1 MIRPAVVADVSNLVA
16 AFKAHHRGM
25 GVDWPVDT
33 AVLAATFRRAIAEPD
48 WLCLTGEGCLLLAVS
63 FDSPLGAGRLA
74 QELCV
79 SASAGNLDAV
89 IKLYEDWARS
99 RGCRRASLGCEQRHA
114 TFARLY
120 GRRGYALAESNFMK
134 VL

>member
-1 MIRPAVVADVSNLVA
+1 MIREATLADIPDLVE
-16 AFKAHHRGM
+16 AFVAHHEGM
-25 GVDWPVDT
+25 GCDWPVDA
-33 AVLAATFRRAIAEPD
+33 AVLARTFARAVASPD
-48 WLCLTGEGCLLLAVS
+48 WLCLTGDGCLLLAVS

-79 SASAGNLDAV
+79 SASKGNLDIVVGA
-89 IKLYEDWARS
+89 YEGWARA
-99 RGCRRASLGCEQRHA
+99 RGCRAISLGCEQRHE

-120 GRRGYALAESNFMK
+120 GRRGYARAETTFSK